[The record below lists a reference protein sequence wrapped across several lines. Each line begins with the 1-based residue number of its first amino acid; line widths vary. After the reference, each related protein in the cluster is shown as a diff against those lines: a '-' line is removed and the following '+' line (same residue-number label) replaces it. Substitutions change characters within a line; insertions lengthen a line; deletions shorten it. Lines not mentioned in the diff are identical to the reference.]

1 MSRERLHVAA
11 VAILILA
18 IAVTLGCSGYGAKSS
33 PSSSGAYQAPPQ
45 KAPSQTAPQ
54 QTTQQ
59 PAPPAGPAS
68 QATPQAVAT
77 HTVTEGDAPAA
88 YSVHKAGD
96 ITLSWMVD
104 GKMLH
109 VKVSAPT
116 TGWVAVGFDPKSH
129 MEGAN
134 LILGY
139 VKDGQVHIEDD
150 YATQPYGHASDVSL
164 GGTDN
169 VTDAAGTES
178 GGVTEIS
185 FTIPLDSGDQY
196 DRVLVPGQTYKIIL
210 AHGADGVD
218 DFITHHAEHKEA
230 SITI

>member
-1 MSRERLHVAA
+1 MNRDGLRLMATVIIGLAVVAG
-11 VAILILA
+11 
-18 IAVTLGCSGYGAKSS
+18 LGCSGNYGSKGTPA
-33 PSSSGAYQAPPQ
+33 A
-45 KAPSQTAPQ
+45 APQ
-54 QTTQQ
+54 AAQTRTIQE
-59 PAPPAGPAS
+59 A
-68 QATPQAVAT
+68 
-77 HTVTEGDAPAA
+77 DAPQSTQGAESAA
-88 YSVHKAGD
+88 GYSMKKAGD
-96 ITLSWMVD
+96 ITLWWQVD

-150 YATQPYGHASDVSL
+150 YGVAQYAHASDVSL
-164 GGTDN
+164 GGRDN

-178 GGVTEIS
+178 GGVTQIS
-185 FTIPLDSGDQY
+185 FTVPLDSGDSK
-196 DRVLVPGQTYKIIL
+196 DRPLVPGQTCKIIL

-218 DFITHHAEHKEA
+218 DFVTHHAEHKGT
-230 SITI
+230 SITL